1 MPVGAILC
9 LPLCLR
15 SIVLP
20 VGYNCLRV
28 RVPAG
33 KRAYGYYVT
42 GKPTAHQCLKYSHEC
57 PVIPDFVLGGFDFI
71 VVVLPV
77 FLFFVF
83 LLGYPLVLSCLFFF
97 FLSCLVLSCVDLS
110 CLRLSTLSSLVN
122 RHVLICLFRVCFVLS
137 WFVFLW
143 SHALPCY
150 VFVLSYRCFVL
161 SVIFVI
167 WSLCLL
173 VSLSYGLFVLVPNP
187 NP

>member
-57 PVIPDFVLGGFDFI
+57 PVIPDFVLGAAW
-71 VVVLPV
+71 VV
-77 FLFFVF
+77 
-83 LLGYPLVLSCLFFF
+83 S
-97 FLSCLVLSCVDLS
+97 
-110 CLRLSTLSSLVN
+110 
-122 RHVLICLFRVCFVLS
+122 I
-137 WFVFLW
+137 
-143 SHALPCY
+143 
-150 VFVLSYRCFVL
+150 
-161 SVIFVI
+161 
-167 WSLCLL
+167 
-173 VSLSYGLFVLVPNP
+173 SLS
-187 NP
+187 